1 MVEDLKDKDASIDK
15 QDAEKIARLEKRIEE
30 LEKGSHKQS
39 EDIQVE
45 GIVQNVVSQFIPGL
59 GGIIK
64 SLEQSSPEFRQ
75 RIADTDAE
83 IKHRIDVGWSSKPV
97 VDYHVSTRPLGHGPG
112 HGVRRA
118 APRTESVKMPASAPH
133 RQPIVD
139 VMEGKDGITIIA
151 ELPGVSLEDLNLN
164 LEGETLEITAGPF
177 SKKIAMPRIAK
188 SIIEKSFKNGILHL
202 KLDWDQERW
211 RSTWMKET

>member
-1 MVEDLKDKDASIDK
+1 MVEDAKDKDE
-15 QDAEKIARLEKRIEE
+15 EKIARLEKRIEE
-30 LEKGSHKQS
+30 LEKGSHKP
-39 EDIQVE
+39 DVQVS

-64 SLEQSSPEFRQ
+64 SLEESSPEFRQ

-97 VDYHVSTRPLGHGPG
+97 VDYHVSTRPLGHGP
-112 HGVRRA
+112 RKA
-118 APRTESVKMPASAPH
+118 APRTESVKMPESAPE

-139 VMEGKDGITIIA
+139 VMEGKDAITIIA
-151 ELPGVSLEDLNLN
+151 ELPGVSEKDLLIN
-164 LEGETLEITAGPF
+164 LEGETLEITAGQF
-177 SKKIAMPRIAK
+177 SKKIAMPRPAK

-202 KLDWDQERW
+202 KLD
-211 RSTWMKET
+211 

>member
-1 MVEDLKDKDASIDK
+1 MVEDSKDK
-15 QDAEKIARLEKRIEE
+15 DAEKIARLEKRIEE

-39 EDIQVE
+39 SDIQMG

-64 SLEQSSPEFRQ
+64 SLEESSPEFRQ

-112 HGVRRA
+112 HGARRA
-118 APRTESVKMPASAPH
+118 APRTESVKMPESAPH

-139 VMEGKDGITIIA
+139 VMEGTDGITIIA
-151 ELPGVSLEDLNLN
+151 ELPGVSEEDLLMN
-164 LEGETLEITAGPF
+164 LEGDTLEITAGQF

-188 SIIEKSFKNGILHL
+188 SIVEKSFKNGILHL
-202 KLDWDQERW
+202 RLD
-211 RSTWMKET
+211 

>member
-1 MVEDLKDKDASIDK
+1 MVEDSKDKDI
-15 QDAEKIARLEKRIEE
+15 EKIARLEKRIEE

-45 GIVQNVVSQFIPGL
+45 GIVQSVVSQFIPGL

-118 APRTESVKMPASAPH
+118 APRTESVKMPESAPH

-151 ELPGVSLEDLNLN
+151 ELPGVSEEDLKMN
-164 LEGETLEITAGPF
+164 LEGETLEITAGQF
-177 SKKIAMPRIAK
+177 SKKIVMPRPAK

-202 KLDWDQERW
+202 KLD
-211 RSTWMKET
+211 

>member
-1 MVEDLKDKDASIDK
+1 MVEDSKDKDASKDK
-15 QDAEKIARLEKRIEE
+15 QDAQKIARLEKRIEE

-45 GIVQNVVSQFIPGL
+45 GIVQSVVSQFIPGL

-112 HGVRRA
+112 HGARRA
-118 APRTESVKMPASAPH
+118 VPRTESVKMPESAPH

-164 LEGETLEITAGPF
+164 LEGDTLEITAGPF
-177 SKKIAMPRIAK
+177 SKKIALPRIAK
-188 SIIEKSFKNGILHL
+188 SIIDKSFKNGILHL
-202 KLDWDQERW
+202 KLD
-211 RSTWMKET
+211 

>member
-1 MVEDLKDKDASIDK
+1 MVEDSKDKDASK
-15 QDAEKIARLEKRIEE
+15 ETQDREKITRLEKRIEE

-39 EDIQVE
+39 EDIQVG

-97 VDYHVSTRPLGHGPG
+97 VDYHVSTRPLGHGP
-112 HGVRRA
+112 RRA
-118 APRTESVKMPASAPH
+118 APRTESVKMPESAPH

-151 ELPGVSLEDLNLN
+151 ELPGVSEEDLKMN
-164 LEGETLEITAGPF
+164 LEGDSLEITAGQF
-177 SKKIAMPRIAK
+177 SKKIAMPRPAK

-202 KLDWDQERW
+202 TLD
-211 RSTWMKET
+211 

>member
-1 MVEDLKDKDASIDK
+1 MVEDSKDKDKGK
-15 QDAEKIARLEKRIEE
+15 QDEEKIARLEKRIEE

-39 EDIQVE
+39 EDIQVG

-64 SLEQSSPEFRQ
+64 SLEESSPEFRQ
-75 RIADTDAE
+75 RIAETDAE

-97 VDYHVSTRPLGHGPG
+97 IDYHISTRPISRRPG
-112 HGVRRA
+112 KT
-118 APRTESVKMPASAPH
+118 APRAESVKMPESAPH

-151 ELPGVSLEDLNLN
+151 EMPGVSEEDLKLN
-164 LEGETLEITAGPF
+164 LEGDSLEITAGQF
-177 SKKIAMPRIAK
+177 SKKIALPRPAK
-188 SIIEKSFKNGILHL
+188 SIIEKSFKNGILQL
-202 KLDWDQERW
+202 KLD
-211 RSTWMKET
+211 

>member
-1 MVEDLKDKDASIDK
+1 MISEGILMVEDSKDKDASKEK
-15 QDAEKIARLEKRIEE
+15 QDAEKIERLEKRIEE
-30 LEKGSHKQS
+30 LEKGSNKQS
-39 EDIQVE
+39 SDIQMG
-45 GIVQNVVSQFIPGL
+45 GIVHNVVSQFIPGL

-64 SLEQSSPEFRQ
+64 SLEESSPEFRQ

-112 HGVRRA
+112 HAARRT
-118 APRTESVKMPASAPH
+118 APRTESVKMPSSTPH
-133 RQPIVD
+133 REPIVD

-151 ELPGVSLEDLNLN
+151 ELPGVSEEDLKLN
-164 LEGETLEITAGPF
+164 LEGDTLEITAGPF
-177 SKKIAMPRIAK
+177 SKKIAMPRPAK

-202 KLDWDQERW
+202 RLD
-211 RSTWMKET
+211 

>member
-1 MVEDLKDKDASIDK
+1 MVEDSKDKDASIDK

-64 SLEQSSPEFRQ
+64 SLEASSPEFRQ

-118 APRTESVKMPASAPH
+118 APRTESVKMPESAPQ

-151 ELPGVSLEDLNLN
+151 ELPGVSLEDLILN

-202 KLDWDQERW
+202 KLD
-211 RSTWMKET
+211 

>member
-1 MVEDLKDKDASIDK
+1 MVEDTKDKDE
-15 QDAEKIARLEKRIEE
+15 EKIARLEKRIEE
-30 LEKGSHKQS
+30 LEKGSHKP
-39 EDIQVE
+39 DVQVS

-64 SLEQSSPEFRQ
+64 SLEESSPEFRQ

-97 VDYHVSTRPLGHGPG
+97 VDYHVSTRPLGHGP
-112 HGVRRA
+112 RKA
-118 APRTESVKMPASAPH
+118 APRTESVKMPESAPE

-139 VMEGKDGITIIA
+139 VMEGKDAITIIA
-151 ELPGVSLEDLNLN
+151 ELPGVSEKDLLIN
-164 LEGETLEITAGPF
+164 LEGETLEITAGQF
-177 SKKIAMPRIAK
+177 SKKIAMPRPAK

-202 KLDWDQERW
+202 KLD
-211 RSTWMKET
+211 

>member
-1 MVEDLKDKDASIDK
+1 MVEDSKDKDASNDK

-39 EDIQVE
+39 EEIQMG

-64 SLEQSSPEFRQ
+64 SLEASSPEFRQ

-112 HGVRRA
+112 HAARRA
-118 APRTESVKMPASAPH
+118 APRTESVKMPEPAPH

-151 ELPGVSLEDLNLN
+151 ELPGVSEEDLLMNLV
-164 LEGETLEITAGPF
+164 GETLEITAGPF
-177 SKKIAMPRIAK
+177 SKQIALPRSAK
-188 SIIEKSFKNGILHL
+188 SIIDKSFKNGILHL
-202 KLDWDQERW
+202 KLD
-211 RSTWMKET
+211 

>member
-1 MVEDLKDKDASIDK
+1 MVEDSKDKDASIDK

-45 GIVQNVVSQFIPGL
+45 GIVQSVVSQFIPGL

-118 APRTESVKMPASAPH
+118 APRTESVKMPESAPH

-164 LEGETLEITAGPF
+164 LEGDTLEITAGPF
-177 SKKIAMPRIAK
+177 SKKIALPRIAK

-202 KLDWDQERW
+202 KLD
-211 RSTWMKET
+211 

>member
-1 MVEDLKDKDASIDK
+1 MVEESKDKDASK
-15 QDAEKIARLEKRIEE
+15 ENLDAEKITRLEKRIEE
-30 LEKGSHKQS
+30 LETGFHKQR
-39 EDIQVE
+39 EDIQMG

-64 SLEQSSPEFRQ
+64 SLEDSSPEFRQ

-97 VDYHVSTRPLGHGPG
+97 VDYHVSTRPLSHGP
-112 HGVRRA
+112 RRA
-118 APRTESVKMPASAPH
+118 APRTENVNMPTSAPH

-151 ELPGVSLEDLNLN
+151 ELPGVSEEDLLMN
-164 LEGETLEITAGPF
+164 LEGDSLEITAGQF
-177 SKKIAMPRIAK
+177 SKKIVMPRPAK
-188 SIIEKSFKNGILHL
+188 SIIEKRFKNGILHL
-202 KLDWDQERW
+202 KLD
-211 RSTWMKET
+211 

>member
-1 MVEDLKDKDASIDK
+1 MVEDSKDKDASK
-15 QDAEKIARLEKRIEE
+15 SKEDAEKIARLEKRIEE

-39 EDIQVE
+39 GDIQMG
-45 GIVQNVVSQFIPGL
+45 GIVHNVVSQFIPGL

-64 SLEQSSPEFRQ
+64 SLEESSPEFRQ

-97 VDYHVSTRPLGHGPG
+97 VDYHVSTRPLGRGPG
-112 HGVRRA
+112 HGVRKA
-118 APRTESVKMPASAPH
+118 APRTESVRMPETAPK

-151 ELPGVSLEDLNLN
+151 ELPGVSEEELSMN
-164 LEGETLEITAGPF
+164 LEGDSLEITAGQF
-177 SKKIAMPRIAK
+177 SKKIAMPRQAK
-188 SIIEKSFKNGILHL
+188 SIVEKSFKNGILHL
-202 KLDWDQERW
+202 RLD
-211 RSTWMKET
+211 

>member
-1 MVEDLKDKDASIDK
+1 MVEDSKDKDKEK
-15 QDAEKIARLEKRIEE
+15 QDEEKIARLEKRIEE

-39 EDIQVE
+39 EDIQVG

-64 SLEQSSPEFRQ
+64 SLEESSPEFRQ

-97 VDYHVSTRPLGHGPG
+97 VDYHISTRPLGHGP
-112 HGVRRA
+112 RRA
-118 APRTESVKMPASAPH
+118 APRAESVKMPESAPH

-151 ELPGVSLEDLNLN
+151 EMPGVSEEDLKLN
-164 LEGETLEITAGPF
+164 LEGDSLEITAGQF
-177 SKKIAMPRIAK
+177 SKKIALPRPAK
-188 SIIEKSFKNGILHL
+188 SIIEKSFKNGILQL
-202 KLDWDQERW
+202 KLD
-211 RSTWMKET
+211 

>member
-1 MVEDLKDKDASIDK
+1 LEITIDLWRDNKKMVEDSKDKDASIDK

-45 GIVQNVVSQFIPGL
+45 GIVQSVVSQFIPGL

-112 HGVRRA
+112 HGARRA
-118 APRTESVKMPASAPH
+118 APRTESVKMPESAPH

-139 VMEGKDGITIIA
+139 VMEGKEGITIIA
-151 ELPGVSLEDLNLN
+151 ELPGVSQEDLNLN

-177 SKKIAMPRIAK
+177 SKKIALPRSAK
-188 SIIEKSFKNGILHL
+188 LIIDKSFKNGILHL
-202 KLDWDQERW
+202 KLD
-211 RSTWMKET
+211 

>member
-1 MVEDLKDKDASIDK
+1 MVEDSKDKDV
-15 QDAEKIARLEKRIEE
+15 EKIARLEKRIEE

-39 EDIQVE
+39 EDIQVG

-64 SLEQSSPEFRQ
+64 SLEESSPEFRQ

-97 VDYHVSTRPLGHGPG
+97 VDYHVSTRPLGHGA
-112 HGVRRA
+112 RRA
-118 APRTESVKMPASAPH
+118 APRTESVEMPKSAPH

-151 ELPGVSLEDLNLN
+151 ELPGVSEEDLLMN
-164 LEGETLEITAGPF
+164 LEGETLEITAGQF
-177 SKKIAMPRIAK
+177 SKKIAMPRPAK

-202 KLDWDQERW
+202 KLD
-211 RSTWMKET
+211 

>member
-1 MVEDLKDKDASIDK
+1 MVEDSKDK
-15 QDAEKIARLEKRIEE
+15 DAEKIARLEKRIDE

-39 EDIQVE
+39 ADIQMS

-64 SLEQSSPEFRQ
+64 SLEESSPEFRQ

-112 HGVRRA
+112 HGARKA
-118 APRTESVKMPASAPH
+118 APRTESVKMPETAPY

-139 VMEGKDGITIIA
+139 VMEGTDGITIIA
-151 ELPGVSLEDLNLN
+151 ELPGVSEEDLLMNLD
-164 LEGETLEITAGPF
+164 GETLEITAGQF
-177 SKKIAMPRIAK
+177 SKKIAMPRSAK

-202 KLDWDQERW
+202 KLD
-211 RSTWMKET
+211 

>member
-1 MVEDLKDKDASIDK
+1 MVEDSKDKDV
-15 QDAEKIARLEKRIEE
+15 EKIARLEKRIEE

-112 HGVRRA
+112 HGARRA
-118 APRTESVKMPASAPH
+118 APRTESVKMPESAPN

-164 LEGETLEITAGPF
+164 LEGDTLEITAGPF

-202 KLDWDQERW
+202 KLD
-211 RSTWMKET
+211 

>member
-1 MVEDLKDKDASIDK
+1 MVEDAKDKDE
-15 QDAEKIARLEKRIEE
+15 EKIARLEKRIEE
-30 LEKGSHKQS
+30 LEKVSNKPN

-64 SLEQSSPEFRQ
+64 SLEKSSPEFRQ

-97 VDYHVSTRPLGHGPG
+97 VDYHVSTRPLGHGP
-112 HGVRRA
+112 RKA
-118 APRTESVKMPASAPH
+118 APRTESVKMPESAPQ

-151 ELPGVSLEDLNLN
+151 ELPGVSEKDLLIN
-164 LEGETLEITAGPF
+164 LEGETLEITAGQF
-177 SKKIAMPRIAK
+177 SKKIAMPRPAK
-188 SIIEKSFKNGILHL
+188 SIIERSFKNGILHL
-202 KLDWDQERW
+202 KLD
-211 RSTWMKET
+211 